1 MHFVLKCHTVSNFV
15 FALPKAG
22 STTLKLML
30 SCKFDEMM
38 INLEENINLQLK
50 SLFLKKEKKLI
61 LYTMLKGEL
70 PSKSIEIYPF

>member
-1 MHFVLKCHTVSNFV
+1 
-15 FALPKAG
+15 
-22 STTLKLML
+22 ML

-50 SLFLKKEKKLI
+50 SLFLKKEKKMI
-61 LYTMLKGEL
+61 LYTMLKGEP